1 MERQP
6 KVEEIVDE
14 EETKNYTKNPIEED
28 KNMILIELL
37 EETTWINKT
46 NVATK
51 LAIKENNKKEEKTNE
66 ELVPKEFHNYLDIL
80 VKKKPTDSLN
90 LDLGITRSK

>member
-14 EETKNYTKNPIEED
+14 EETKNYTKNLIKED
-28 KNMILIELL
+28 KNVILIELL
-37 EETTWINKT
+37 EEVTWINKP
-46 NVATK
+46 NVATE
-51 LAIKENNKKEEKTNE
+51 LAIKENDKRKKPMKNW
-66 ELVPKEFHNYLDIL
+66 YLKNSMNIWTSL

-90 LDLGITRSK
+90 LDHGTTRSK